1 MTNDPGAFWDGV
13 FGGSRDHVYGTEPN
27 AFLRSQASRLPKRG
41 RALSVADGEGRNGV
55 WLAEQGLSVTTVDL
69 SAVGIDKA
77 RRLAAARGVAL
88 DARHGDVLERPWGDE
103 RFDLVASIFL
113 HSPPPVRPRLHG
125 ILAEALVPGG
135 LLVLEAFHRRQLGR
149 GSGGPPSAELLF
161 TADLLRHDFA
171 GLTILELAE
180 AEIELDEGAKHR
192 GPAEVVRLVARRP
205 E

>member
-1 MTNDPGAFWDGV
+1 VNDPGAFWDGV
-13 FGGSRDHVYGTEPN
+13 YGGSRDHVYGTEPN
-27 AFLRSQASRLPKRG
+27 AFLRAQATRLPLRG

-55 WLAEQGLSVTTVDL
+55 WLAGQGLSVLTVDL
-69 SAVGIDKA
+69 SPRGIDKA
-77 RRLAAARGVAL
+77 RRLAAVRGVAL

-103 RFDLVASIFL
+103 RFDVVASIFL

-125 ILAEALVPGG
+125 VLADALAPGG

-149 GSGGPPSAELLF
+149 GSGGPPSVDLLF
-161 TADLLRHDFA
+161 TADLLRADFA
-171 GLTILELAE
+171 GLSILQLEE
-180 AEIELDEGAKHR
+180 AEVVLDEGAKHR